1 MQTEKTWGKFQAYV
15 GALKR
20 RVGLWRI
27 QRITVGGTFHLFSG
41 GEWFITTVAIFSC
54 CVTNIPKALFL
65 QSFKGIALADLEL
78 SM

>member
-15 GALKR
+15 GELKR

-41 GEWFITTVAIFSC
+41 EWIITTVTIFSC

-65 QSFKGIALADLEL
+65 QSFTELAL
-78 SM
+78 